1 MLVWQMTGL
10 CFDSVRQATVQHWMM
25 VGVYFTRTFLLKMK
39 KVKSALCFGCK
50 LQNEDLSHLLLH
62 CSYFTQIRE
71 KYLPQYILQNSRIS
85 EILNDEEL
93 IIQTILDPVSSNLPE
108 IIRNNWVSVKT
119 AYTLSRQF
127 CYNLHQKREKLYSEI
142 EMEKRV
148 EK

>member
-1 MLVWQMTGL
+1 
-10 CFDSVRQATVQHWMM
+10 MM
-25 VGVYFTRTFLLKMK
+25 
-39 KVKSALCFGCK
+39 
-50 LQNEDLSHLLLH
+50 LQNEDLNHLLLH
-62 CSYFTQIRE
+62 CSYCSQIRE

-108 IIRNNWVSVKT
+108 IVRNNWVSVKA

-127 CYNLHQKREKLYSEI
+127 CYKLHQKREKLYSQI
-142 EMEKRV
+142 EMEKWA

>member
-1 MLVWQMTGL
+1 MPQ
-10 CFDSVRQATVQHWMM
+10 TVDYIFYIHI
-25 VGVYFTRTFLLKMK
+25 Y
-39 KVKSALCFGCK
+39 
-50 LQNEDLSHLLLH
+50 
-62 CSYFTQIRE
+62 IRE
-71 KYLPQYILQNSRIS
+71 KYLPQYILQYSRIS

-127 CYNLHQKREKLYSEI
+127 CYNLHKKREKLYREI
-142 EMEKRV
+142 EMEKWV